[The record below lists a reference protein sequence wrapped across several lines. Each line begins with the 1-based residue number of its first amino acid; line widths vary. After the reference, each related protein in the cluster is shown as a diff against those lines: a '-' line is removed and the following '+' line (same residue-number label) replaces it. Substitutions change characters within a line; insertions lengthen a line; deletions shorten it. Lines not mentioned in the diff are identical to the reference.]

1 MKGQIGIIGF
11 GMMGEA
17 LGRCLL
23 GRLEGLPGLGQGSL
37 SAGPPGAA
45 CPPAGGLAGGLI
57 CWDID
62 PARLK
67 AAISLGARPAKSS
80 RELAR
85 ESAVIIIAVKPAD
98 VETVLR
104 EIRPELSAD
113 KTLISIA
120 AGIPCSKLSE
130 WASQEGAEGPAQRP
144 QLIRAMPNILA
155 AVGEASI
162 ALASDSPSTS
172 EALDAAEEL
181 LSAAGRVVRVPERL
195 LDAVTGLSGS
205 GPAYVFLM
213 IEAMADAG
221 VAQGL
226 PRKSA
231 LSLAAQTF
239 LGAAKMVLQGEKHP
253 AQLRDMVTSPG
264 GTTIAGLRVLESRAV
279 RAALI
284 EAVTAA
290 ALRARELAEKK

>member
-1 MKGQIGIIGF
+1 
-11 GMMGEA
+11 MMGEA

-23 GRLEGLPGLGQGSL
+23 GCLEGLPGLGQGSL
-37 SAGPPGAA
+37 SAGLPGAA
-45 CPPAGGLAGGLI
+45 SPPAGGLAGGLI

-62 PARLK
+62 PARVK

-80 RELAR
+80 GELAR

-104 EIRPELSAD
+104 EISPELSAD

-130 WASQEGAEGPAQRP
+130 WASPEGAEGAPRP

-155 AVGEASI
+155 AVGESSI

-239 LGAAKMVLQGEKHP
+239 FGAAKMVLQGEKHP

-290 ALRARELAEKK
+290 TLRARELAEKK

>member
-1 MKGQIGIIGF
+1 MKGEIGIIGF

-17 LGRCLL
+17 LGRCLF
-23 GRLEGLPGLGQGSL
+23 GRVGEGRP
-37 SAGPPGAA
+37 A
-45 CPPAGGLAGGLI
+45 CPLAGELI

-62 PARLK
+62 AARVS
-67 AAISLGARPAKSS
+67 AAASLGARLANSS
-80 RELAR
+80 SELAR

-104 EIRPELSAD
+104 EIASDLSAE
-113 KTLISIA
+113 KIVISIA
-120 AGIPCSKLSE
+120 AGVPCSKLSE
-130 WASQEGAEGPAQRP
+130 WACPPEVRRACPEGTERRERP

-162 ALASDSPSTS
+162 AVASDSPCTP
-172 EALDAAEEL
+172 EALDTAEKL
-181 LSAAGRVVRVPERL
+181 LSAAGKVVRVAEKL

-231 LSLAAQTF
+231 LELAAQTF

>member
-1 MKGQIGIIGF
+1 MKGEIGIIGF

-17 LGRCLL
+17 LGRCLFGHL
-23 GRLEGLPGLGQGSL
+23 GEGRP
-37 SAGPPGAA
+37 A
-45 CPPAGGLAGGLI
+45 CPLAGELI

-62 PARLK
+62 AARVS
-67 AAISLGARPAKSS
+67 AAASLGARLANSS
-80 RELAR
+80 SELAR

-104 EIRPELSAD
+104 EIASDLSAE
-113 KTLISIA
+113 KIVISIA
-120 AGIPCSKLSE
+120 AGVPCSKLSE
-130 WASQEGAEGPAQRP
+130 WACPEGTERRERP

-162 ALASDSPSTS
+162 AVASDSPCTP
-172 EALDAAEEL
+172 EALDTAEKL
-181 LSAAGRVVRVPERL
+181 LSAAGKVVRVAEKL

-231 LSLAAQTF
+231 LELAAQTF

>member
-1 MKGQIGIIGF
+1 
-11 GMMGEA
+11 MMGEA

-23 GRLEGLPGLGQGSL
+23 GRLGEGRLV
-37 SAGPPGAA
+37 
-45 CPPAGGLAGGLI
+45 
-57 CWDID
+57 CWDVD
-62 PARLK
+62 AARMQ
-67 AAISLGARPAKSS
+67 AGIALGARPAQDN
-80 RELAR
+80 RTLAR
-85 ESAVIIIAVKPAD
+85 ESEVIFIAVKPSSVQA
-98 VETVLR
+98 VLQ
-104 EIRPELSAD
+104 EIAPELSAD
-113 KTLISIA
+113 KLVISIA

-130 WASQEGAEGPAQRP
+130 WARPGPTERAPGAQVV
-144 QLIRAMPNILA
+144 RAMPNILA

-162 ALASDSPSTS
+162 ALASDSPSS
-172 EALDAAEEL
+172 PEALDTAEEL
-181 LSAAGRVVRVPERL
+181 LSMAGKVVRIPEAL
-195 LDAVTGLSGS
+195 LNAVTGLSGS

-231 LSLAAQTF
+231 LELAAQTF

-279 RAALI
+279 RAALV
-284 EAVTAA
+284 EAVSAA
-290 ALRARELAEKK
+290 ALRAKELAEKR